1 MRRNALMQ
9 LLAENRQ
16 PPKPMSSR
24 IVRNTATEATVYLY
38 GQIVADPMI
47 AEWMGGVCPQ
57 DFAPALAGI
66 DAQTIH
72 LRINSPGG
80 DVFGSEAMAQAI
92 REHPAQIIGHIDGVA
107 ASAATNVACACDRVV
122 MARNAKYMVHQA
134 WTMGM
139 GNADDMRKVSDLLD
153 KVDASII
160 SEYVRFTGK
169 DEATVSAWVK
179 AETWFA
185 AEEALAAGFVH
196 AIAGNDDAPAENAS
210 AWNLSAYANAPR
222 PAPTASDE
230 HRDRQ
235 RQRMRA
241 LSALHRIE

>member
-9 LLAENRQ
+9 MLAQNRQ
-16 PPKPMSSR
+16 PPKPMSSL

-38 GQIVADPMI
+38 SQIVGDPMI
-47 AEWMGGVCPQ
+47 AEWLGGVCPQ

-72 LRINSPGG
+72 LRINCPGG

-92 REHPAQIIGHIDGVA
+92 REHPAQIIGHIDGLA
-107 ASAATNVACACDRVV
+107 ASAATSIACACDRVL
-122 MARNAKYMVHQA
+122 MSRNAQYMIHQA
-134 WTMGM
+134 WTMGE
-139 GNADDMRKVSDLLD
+139 GNADDLRKVSDLLD
-153 KVDASII
+153 TVDATII

-169 DEATVSAWVK
+169 DTDTITAWVK
-179 AETWFA
+179 AETWFG

-196 AIAGNDDAPAENAS
+196 AIAGNDPPAEAVA
-210 AWNLSAYANAPR
+210 AWNLSAYANAPK